1 VLMTG
6 SGTLKISGEAKIMF
20 KGDYGVKVMGTAT
33 ANITGAT
40 IKGEGSGVGSK
51 GVIMESTGKLTI
63 NGGTIKD
70 VAMGVEVTSGNLT
83 VSGGS
88 MTGVQ
93 TGIIMLGSG
102 TLTVNSG
109 ARITVKNGGTGLS
122 VGGTAT
128 ANITG
133 ATITG
138 SGSGKGTGV
147 WMDGREMVMNN
158 VQISDVAMGVEAI
171 KGNLTIKDGTRI
183 TFTGG
188 DRNYGVKVG
197 ELVTNAR
204 LTDLTIKGGGKGKG
218 VIKEGGT
225 GTLNMTGVNISNVE
239 KAVLMNGTGKL
250 TMTGVNISNVKM
262 GVEAVAGNLTISG
275 NSTITFNNGSGNY
288 GVRVGDRVTSATLTS
303 VKIEGKG
310 GNGEGSK
317 GVWMESTGT
326 MMISGG
332 SISKVEKG
340 VYATGAGRLVMTGV
354 QISKVKMGV
363 EATNGMLVIKGNS
376 TITFNNGSG
385 NYGVRVK
392 NGVTMATLTSVTI
405 AGTGSGEGSK
415 GVIVGSEDVGATG
428 TKMIMEEV
436 RISNVAMGVEVTKG
450 ILAMKGGSIGF
461 MGEYGVS
468 LTKSTAAL
476 MGITIKGNNQG
487 KEGVK
492 LNGGMVDLYKTNIR
506 EVQKGMSVE
515 NGVVRMFEGEI
526 GFMGNYGIGL
536 SKSTAALKNVRITG
550 PSNKGTGVIMQNGV
564 GAVMMKE
571 VNISKVGT
579 GVEVMGGDTSDERRV
594 NWVYRRVWG

>member
-1 VLMTG
+1 M
-6 SGTLKISGEAKIMF
+6 
-20 KGDYGVKVMGTAT
+20 
-33 ANITGAT
+33 
-40 IKGEGSGVGSK
+40 
-51 GVIMESTGKLTI
+51 
-63 NGGTIKD
+63 
-70 VAMGVEVTSGNLT
+70 
-83 VSGGS
+83 
-88 MTGVQ
+88 
-93 TGIIMLGSG
+93 
-102 TLTVNSG
+102 
-109 ARITVKNGGTGLS
+109 
-122 VGGTAT
+122 
-128 ANITG
+128 
-133 ATITG
+133 
-138 SGSGKGTGV
+138 
-147 WMDGREMVMNN
+147 
-158 VQISDVAMGVEAI
+158 
-171 KGNLTIKDGTRI
+171 
-183 TFTGG
+183 
-188 DRNYGVKVG
+188 
-197 ELVTNAR
+197 
-204 LTDLTIKGGGKGKG
+204 
-218 VIKEGGT
+218 
-225 GTLNMTGVNISNVE
+225 
-239 KAVLMNGTGKL
+239 
-250 TMTGVNISNVKM
+250 
-262 GVEAVAGNLTISG
+262 
-275 NSTITFNNGSGNY
+275 
-288 GVRVGDRVTSATLTS
+288 TSATLTS

-579 GVEVMGGDTSDERRV
+579 GVEVMGGILAMKGGSIGFIGEYGVSLTKSTAALIGVKIEGNRTGKEGIKLNGGIIDLFRTNIRDVHKGMTITEGIVRMFGGEIGFKGNYGVYLDKGGAALKNVRMTYTGNNKTADFIKVRGGTVIAEDIIITSTTDNGQGV
-594 NWVYRRVWG
+594 SVTNGGRVWLVGTDLKGVHKGVTITEGSVRMEGGEINFKGEYGVYFTRHKYNIT